1 MNADVIFDLYTKM
14 IEEDFAH
21 NQEQYS
27 KKKNNDASAV
37 IEGTKKYE
45 VELENNKT
53 IIFPPGRDSEDLAND
68 PG

>member
-27 KKKNNDASAV
+27 KKKGDGRSAFN
-37 IEGTKKYE
+37 EGQ
-45 VELENNKT
+45 
-53 IIFPPGRDSEDLAND
+53 I
-68 PG
+68 

>member
-27 KKKNNDASAV
+27 KKKYNNGSAFN
-37 IEGTKKYE
+37 EGNKQYE
-45 VELENNKT
+45 RLV
-53 IIFPPGRDSEDLAND
+53 D
-68 PG
+68 

>member
-27 KKKNNDASAV
+27 KKKNNERSAFHV
-37 IEGTKKYE
+37 LGERKLDG
-45 VELENNKT
+45 
-53 IIFPPGRDSEDLAND
+53 
-68 PG
+68 